1 MVFNIDTTALNEQI
15 KQAIAEAMP
24 SGIPSVSKMITKSE
38 LADALGVSESCI
50 DGLRRD
56 RIIKAYRVGKGSK
69 SPVRFILDE
78 VITDIKLYN
87 TL

>member
-1 MVFNIDTTALNEQI
+1 MTFTLDTQVLTDEI
-15 KQAIAEAMP
+15 RKAIAEAMP
-24 SGIPSVSKMITKSE
+24 TGIPSVSKMITKSE